1 VGSSITEKQ
10 VKKVEDSEQDLRRV
24 WDTIGERDPY
34 CGTGGPTRA
43 IPRAGVFAKPDDAI
57 FSVIG
62 PSGPALDVGCGY
74 GRNCIPLAKRW
85 RRNVVACDVS
95 LNMSQTVRKA
105 GIPFVLCDL
114 RQLPFRRQSFEY
126 LLCSV
131 VLIHLPRREI
141 SEAIRELKRVAR
153 QLLIIMPNP
162 LGPASLL
169 GLKPLLFGLLIWL
182 EKRGRPKRAIF
193 ENIPTPR
200 GYFVNFYFPWA
211 FRALL
216 KGDFDN
222 VAVTSAT
229 KGRSPHPY
237 LTDRL
242 LYTAA

>member
-1 VGSSITEKQ
+1 MSRLSRWGSLLRRNR
-10 VKKVEDSEQDLRRV
+10 KKVEDSERDLRRV
-24 WDTIGERDPY
+24 WDDIGEKDPY

-43 IPRAGVFAKPDDAI
+43 IPKAGVFAKPDDAI
-57 FSVIG
+57 FAVIG

-74 GRNCIPLAKRW
+74 GRNCIPLAKRL
-85 RRNVVACDVS
+85 RRKVVACDVS
-95 LNMSQTVRKA
+95 LNMSQTVREA

-114 RQLPFRRQSFEY
+114 RQLPFRWQSFEY

-169 GLKPLLFGLLIWL
+169 GLKPFLFGLLIWVG
-182 EKRGRPKRAIF
+182 KRGRLKRAIF

-200 GYFVNFYFPWA
+200 GYFVNFYLPWT

-216 KGDFDN
+216 RGDFDS
-222 VAVTSAT
+222 VAVRSACKERVLIPT
-229 KGRSPHPY
+229 
-237 LTDRL
+237 
-242 LYTAA
+242 